1 MSAAKE
7 EAPAAGAAW
16 GSNRNGT
23 TDGDGAGLGQHKRL
37 AGACARAALRG
48 ITLHVLEDDRG
59 RALYVASLHALTR
72 QFDDL
77 AAVETWLDGLDAPAA

>member
-7 EAPAAGAAW
+7 KAPAAAAAW

-23 TDGDGAGLGQHKRL
+23 TDGDGAGLRQHKRL
-37 AGACARAALRG
+37 TTARARAALRG
-48 ITLHVLEDDRG
+48 VTLHTIDDDRG
-59 RALYVASLHALTR
+59 AALYVASLHSLTR

-77 AAVETWLDGLDAPAA
+77 TAVEGWLDGLGASTA